1 MYRYEDKYWL
11 GMHVKK
17 SDKCTDMKIKLYSHR
32 DKIRA
37 YNRTVNGFLN
47 QATHSD
53 TARCD
58 SESIN

>member
-37 YNRTVNGFLN
+37 YNRTVNGFVN

-53 TARCD
+53 TSRYD
-58 SESIN
+58 LRKY

>member
-17 SDKCTDMKIKLYSHR
+17 SDKFTDMKIKLYSHR

-37 YNRTVNGFLN
+37 YNRTVNGSGIPEAGIFG
-47 QATHSD
+47 QERRFS
-53 TARCD
+53 
-58 SESIN
+58 